1 MNRGA
6 DSWNSS
12 VRSFP
17 LVRICRTRSGSWNGS
32 PLRNR
37 SLINEKIAVLRPI
50 PSASVR
56 MAMNVNA
63 GDCQSF
69 RKAKRRSLMK
79 TLLGAQRLH
88 RIDKG
93 GAAGGQQARE
103 QRNCSEQNRG
113 SAEQHGVV
121 GRHFKELRR
130 K

>member
-1 MNRGA
+1 M
-6 DSWNSS
+6 WT
-12 VRSFP
+12 
-17 LVRICRTRSGSWNGS
+17 TRSGCLNGR
-32 PLRNR
+32 LCRKR
-37 SLINEKIAVLRPI
+37 SLIRLKIAVFKPI

-113 SAEQHGVV
+113 SAEQHGVE